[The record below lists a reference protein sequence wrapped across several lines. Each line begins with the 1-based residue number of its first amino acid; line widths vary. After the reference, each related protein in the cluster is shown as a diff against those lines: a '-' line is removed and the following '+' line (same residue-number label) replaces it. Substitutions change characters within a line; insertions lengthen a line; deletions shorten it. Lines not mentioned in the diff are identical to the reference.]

1 MTKTMTSQ
9 EIKQQYSMRDI
20 ASRYGIKIT
29 KSGHCQCPFHK
40 EKTASM
46 KIYKDSYNCFGC
58 GENGDIF
65 TFVQAMDNLTFKEA
79 FYELGGEYP
88 NYSEENKFKR
98 ALQKYQ
104 AEMKRETEKNRLRR
118 LKEKIA
124 LNNMLINI
132 YVRYISNSEPF
143 SDVWCD
149 CMNAL
154 QYQLYK
160 SETLNKKR

>member
-1 MTKTMTSQ
+1 MTS
-9 EIKQQYSMRDI
+9 EDIKQQYSMRDI
-20 ASRYGIKIT
+20 LLRYGMVPDKRGYIP
-29 KSGHCQCPFHK
+29 CPFHH

-46 KIYKDSYNCFGC
+46 KIYKGGYNCFGC

-88 NYSEENKFKR
+88 EYTDSNKFKR
-98 ALQKYQ
+98 NLTRYK
-104 AEMKRETEKNRLRR
+104 AEKKRETEQNRLRR
-118 LKEKIA
+118 LKERIQ

-132 YVRYISNSEPF
+132 YVRTINKSEPL

-160 SETLNKKR
+160 SEVLNEKR